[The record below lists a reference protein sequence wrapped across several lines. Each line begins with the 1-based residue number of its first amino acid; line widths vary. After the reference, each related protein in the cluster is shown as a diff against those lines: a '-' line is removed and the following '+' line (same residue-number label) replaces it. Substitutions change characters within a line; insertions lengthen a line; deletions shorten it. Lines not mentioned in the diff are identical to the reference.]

1 MERFLYTIAM
11 ILVWTVTT
19 PVFAQKSTTLEEY
32 LTLAK
37 ENSPLLNDYNNQRYS
52 LKIDSLKLRADY
64 GIQVTGMGDLSA
76 APLIHNWG
84 YNGGTLNS
92 GRNLD
97 AVVRISKDLLG
108 NKNMNTRLAKYSLE
122 MKQLTNQSRISEVQ
136 LSKAVTEQYINTY
149 STQQK
154 YAVAQEVVQLLEQED
169 LILKELT
176 RKATFKQTDYLSF
189 KVTLQQNILA
199 MQQQYADWQNN
210 YATLNYLV
218 GRVDTTLHRLQAPL
232 LPTGQPA
239 PFSRSMYAEGY
250 KADSLKLTNEA
261 RIINYDYQP
270 KLSLYVDGGYSS
282 ALTATPYK
290 NFGTSAGI
298 SLTVPIY
305 DGNKRK
311 KALQQNRLAQNTRK
325 DYNDFEHQQY
335 QQQTVQIEGQI
346 RQYKQMLTTAEE
358 QLNYAQALIKA
369 NLEQLP
375 SGDVKVAD
383 FILSIN
389 NYINLKSGLVQY
401 QTTLNNL
408 YNQLQNLTL

>member
-11 ILVWTVTT
+11 ILVYATT

-64 GIQVTGMGDLSA
+64 GIQVTGMGDLSG

-108 NKNMNTRLAKYSLE
+108 NKNLDTRLAKYSLE
-122 MKQLTNQSRISEVQ
+122 MKHLINQSGISKVQ
-136 LSKAVTEQYINTY
+136 LCKAVTEQYINTY
-149 STQQK
+149 STQQQ

-169 LILKELT
+169 FILKELT

-189 KVTLQQNILA
+189 KVTLQQKLLA
-199 MQQQYADWQNN
+199 LQQQYADWQNN

-218 GRVDTTLHRLQAPL
+218 GRVDTTLHHLQPPL
-232 LPTGQPA
+232 LQTGQPA
-239 PFSRSMYAEGY
+239 PFNQSLYAESY
-250 KADSLKLTNEA
+250 KIDSLKLMNEA

-335 QQQTVQIEGQI
+335 QQQAAQLEGQI
-346 RQYKQMLTTAEE
+346 RQYKQMLATAKE
-358 QLNYAQALIKA
+358 QLKYAQALIKA

-375 SGDVKVAD
+375 TGDVKVAD

-401 QTTLNNL
+401 ETTLNNL

>member
-11 ILVWTVTT
+11 ILVYATT

-64 GIQVTGMGDLSA
+64 GIQVTGMGDLSG

-97 AVVRISKDLLG
+97 AVVRISKELLG
-108 NKNMNTRLAKYSLE
+108 NKNLDTRLAKYSLE
-122 MKQLTNQSRISEVQ
+122 MKHLINQSGISKVQ
-136 LSKAVTEQYINTY
+136 LCKAVTEQYINTY
-149 STQQK
+149 STQQQ

-169 LILKELT
+169 FILKELT

-189 KVTLQQNILA
+189 KVTLQQNLLA
-199 MQQQYADWQNN
+199 LQQQYADWQNN

-218 GRVDTTLHRLQAPL
+218 GRVDTTLHHLQPPL
-232 LPTGQPA
+232 LQTGQPA
-239 PFSRSMYAEGY
+239 PFDQSLYAESY
-250 KADSLKLTNEA
+250 KIDSLKLMNEA

-335 QQQTVQIEGQI
+335 QQQAAQLEGQI
-346 RQYKQMLTTAEE
+346 RQYKQMLATAKE
-358 QLNYAQALIKA
+358 QLKYAQALIKA

-375 SGDVKVAD
+375 TGDVKVAD

-401 QTTLNNL
+401 ETTLNNL